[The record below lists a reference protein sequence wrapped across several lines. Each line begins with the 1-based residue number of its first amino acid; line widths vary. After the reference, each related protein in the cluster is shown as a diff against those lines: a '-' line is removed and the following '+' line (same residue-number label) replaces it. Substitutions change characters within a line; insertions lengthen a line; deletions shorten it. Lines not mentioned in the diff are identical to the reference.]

1 MSDAATAEASTLVN
15 PGTEL
20 AHATTESA
28 PFVPGRRDFLK
39 YRDLGVTKA
48 SGGRMRA
55 QITVATGAMKS
66 TGWHYHLCDS
76 QLVYAL
82 KGWVDL
88 QFEDGRTIRV
98 KEGESLFIPGGLKH
112 NETGMS
118 EDFEILEVS
127 VPAEMGTTACDPPA
141 GMQG

>member
-1 MSDAATAEASTLVN
+1 MSDTLTRDGSTLVN

-20 AHATTESA
+20 AYMTPEAA
-28 PFVPGRRDFLK
+28 PFAPGRRDFLQ
-39 YRDLGVTKA
+39 YRDLGVTEA

-55 QITVATGAMKS
+55 QITAATGAMRP

-88 QFEDGRTIRV
+88 AFEDGRTIRV
-98 KEGESLFIPGGLKH
+98 KAGDSLYIPGGLKH
-112 NETGMS
+112 NETAMS
-118 EDFEILEVS
+118 EDFEVLEVS
-127 VPAEMGTTACDPPA
+127 VPAEMGTKPCDPPA
-141 GMQG
+141 GMA